1 LELRDAATLTT
12 FPKPLQEKGFLNKK
26 VNPMKKNLIVVLAS
40 VLLASC
46 SAPKYAYKFDY
57 HDYNAGRKEKQAA
70 KEVASNPGPI
80 AVQPEVLV
88 AETDVT
94 TSDKPADVQM
104 TPSKPKAAP
113 LMMSKAERKE
123 MVKNLKAT
131 VKKMKDSRK
140 SGDVVQTD
148 QGTKVM
154 DHDLKMSLVFLLIA
168 ILAGALYGVSP
179 WLAGIVG
186 TVAFIV
192 AVYFFIVWL
201 TKQ

>member
-1 LELRDAATLTT
+1 
-12 FPKPLQEKGFLNKK
+12 
-26 VNPMKKNLIVVLAS
+26 MKKNLIVVLAS

-70 KEVASNPGPI
+70 KEVASNPGPV
-80 AVQPEVLV
+80 AVQPELLV
-88 AETDVT
+88 AEVDVIT
-94 TSDKPADVQM
+94 ADKPADAQVV
-104 TPSKPKAAP
+104 PSKPKTAP
-113 LMMSKAERKE
+113 LMISKAERKE

-131 VKKMKDSRK
+131 VKNMKNLKRQ
-140 SGDVVQTD
+140 GDVIQTD
-148 QGTKVM
+148 QAKKVM